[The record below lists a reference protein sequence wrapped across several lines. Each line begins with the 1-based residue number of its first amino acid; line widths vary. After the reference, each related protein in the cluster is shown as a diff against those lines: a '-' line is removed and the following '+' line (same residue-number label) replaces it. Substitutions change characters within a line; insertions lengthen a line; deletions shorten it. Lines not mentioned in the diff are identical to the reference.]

1 MLNPLKISH
10 RWLLAVLVLLLGS
23 SCRQVTIEVKEV
35 PNNTPRGAQIYVAG
49 NFNNWNPGD
58 PNYVLKYDEKDSVY
72 RVTLPLGI
80 GRLTYKFTRG
90 DWTTVEADICGG
102 DIDDRE
108 LLYDESKNVQ
118 VSNIFAWHD
127 MEAVDCG
134 RVTLVLDK
142 LPPNTPNNDS
152 IYLTGPFNDW
162 LNKRTDYR
170 FRRDSL
176 GRYIYT
182 FNKQGDYKEV
192 EFKINRGSWQKV
204 EVDKFGLEIPTRKLN
219 FGTEDTLFF
228 QIENWSDLIKGEI
241 SNKKVI
247 IIDKMPAYTP
257 SNADLY
263 FAGNINNWD
272 PYNKKFTFNKAP
284 NGKWFFILPPPP
296 PNKKTLG
303 KITFKITRG
312 GWETEEVDADFKR
325 VEDRIFDTDKYDTLT
340 IKVVNWIDYT
350 KIKKANNVV
359 VVLDKYP
366 SNTPLNSIY
375 LTGSFNDWDE
385 EDGRY
390 RFKRNGKG
398 QLCAVV
404 QNVQHDFEYKIT
416 LGDWETEAVNEF
428 RALPSNSVYR
438 FGSPDTVYV
447 TVKRWLSTP

>member
-1 MLNPLKISH
+1 MQSSLKIT
-10 RWLLAVLVLLLGS
+10 RWWPIAILVLLLGS
-23 SCRQVTIEVKEV
+23 GCRQVTIEVKEV
-35 PNNTPRGAQIYVAG
+35 PDNTPRGAQIYVAG

-72 RVTLPLGI
+72 RVTLPLGV

-90 DWTTVEADICGG
+90 DWTTVETDVCGG
-102 DIDDRE
+102 NIEDRE
-108 LLYDESKNVQ
+108 LLYDESKNVR
-118 VSNIFAWHD
+118 VPHIFSWHD
-127 MEAVDCG
+127 MKPEDCG
-134 RVTLVLDK
+134 RVTLVLNK
-142 LPPNTPNNDS
+142 LPPNTPNSDS

-176 GRYIYT
+176 GRYVYT
-182 FNKQGDYKEV
+182 FNKRGDDKEV

-204 EVDKFGLEIPTRKLN
+204 EVDKYGLEIPTRKLN

-247 IIDKMPAYTP
+247 IIDKLPAYTP
-257 SNADLY
+257 PNTDLY
-263 FAGNINNWD
+263 FAGSINNWD

-303 KITFKITRG
+303 KVTFKITRG

-325 VEDRIFDTDKYDTLT
+325 VEDRIFDTEKQDTFT

-350 KIKKANNVV
+350 KIKKVND
-359 VVLDKYP
+359 VVLVLNNYP
-366 SNTPLNSIY
+366 PNTPINSVY
-375 LTGSFNDWDE
+375 LTGTFNNWDE
-385 EDGRY
+385 QDHKY
-390 RFKRNGKG
+390 RFKRNSNG

-404 QNVQHDFEYKIT
+404 QNVQNDFEYKIT
-416 LGDWETEAVNEF
+416 LGDWKTEAVNEF
-428 RALPSNSVYR
+428 RVVPSNSVYR
-438 FGSPDTVYV
+438 IGSPDTVYL
-447 TVKRWLSTP
+447 TVKRWLSMP